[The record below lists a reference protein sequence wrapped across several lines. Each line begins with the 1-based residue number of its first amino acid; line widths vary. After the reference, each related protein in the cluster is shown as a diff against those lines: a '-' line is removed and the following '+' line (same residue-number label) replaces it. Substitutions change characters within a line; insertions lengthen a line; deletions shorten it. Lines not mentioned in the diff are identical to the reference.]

1 METTPMDIRHKQ
13 FKVKF
18 RGFDIQEVDTFLE
31 KMAEAFESLLLVNET
46 LHKKI
51 QKITLEMQGF
61 KEREDSFKRVMLNSQ
76 NVLDQMKENSRK
88 SSEIIIA
95 EAEVKAEKILN
106 KAHNRLAQLHEDI
119 TELKR
124 QRLQIEIR
132 LRSILETHT
141 KLLDIGKEE
150 EKNLDET
157 DSKIKL
163 LKQAE

>member
-1 METTPMDIRHKQ
+1 MKTTPIDIRNQQ
-13 FKVKF
+13 FKMKF

-31 KMAEAFESLLLVNET
+31 KMAETFESLLLENET

-124 QRLQIEIR
+124 QRLQIEIK